1 MKKQMTKNTLL
12 IQIVL
17 FIITVIATTI
27 AGQSGCMVGGF
38 LVVTTP

>member
-27 AGQSGCMVGGF
+27 AGAEWMYGRWL
-38 LVVTTP
+38 LVVTIP